1 MFQSRLLA
9 RRTLA
14 LFVALLAACGG
25 QQDALAQEQQ
35 QPSQNLKRELGT
47 VPANVDTL
55 TAENLSATF
64 RVAAKIALPAVVFI
78 KVVSKEQAQHPEIP
92 PQLAPFFN
100 IPNQPQVREGAGSGF
115 IYTKDGYI
123 ITNRHVVANATD
135 VQVTLL
141 DGRVFTAKV
150 VGADPNTDI
159 AVIKIDPKDG
169 KPLPVSHIG
178 NSDDLQVG
186 DWVLALGNPL
196 GLQFTV
202 TAGIVSAKGRSIG
215 ILQNQGN
222 GNGQPNQSA
231 LEAYIQTDASINP
244 GNSGGPL
251 VNLLGQVV
259 GINSAI
265 ISSTGEYA
273 GQGFAIPVD
282 LAIRVA
288 KDLIKY
294 GHVRRPRLGVLVGPV
309 SDADAQLYKLPRI
322 SGALVSQ
329 VQKGSPADEAGL
341 KMGDVIET
349 VNGDSIQTNVDLTTK
364 LARLEP
370 GDVVTLGIM
379 RNGKPTRVKVK
390 LGEFPTEKTQET
402 TTDNRP
408 RAERLLGFKTT
419 NLTNDIARQCQVPSG
434 AGVVVTSVDPIS
446 PAAGRVGRCTVVLSI
461 NGKKVNS
468 PSDVEHIAADLKSGD
483 VVSLKIIATGQTEPQ
498 ITNYRIR

>member
-1 MFQSRLLA
+1 MA
-9 RRTLA
+9 RRALA
-14 LFVALLAACGG
+14 LSVGLLAACGG
-25 QQDALAQEQQ
+25 QQDALAQQTQ
-35 QPSQNLKRELGT
+35 QPSQNLRRELGT
-47 VPANVDTL
+47 IPANVDTL
-55 TAENLSATF
+55 TAKNLSATF
-64 RVAAKIALPAVVFI
+64 RAAAQAALPAVVYI
-78 KVVSKEQAQHPEIP
+78 QVVSKEQVQHPQIP
-92 PQLAPFFN
+92 PQLAPLFGV
-100 IPNQPQVREGAGSGF
+100 PNQPQVREGAGSGF

-150 VGADPNTDI
+150 VGTDPNTDI
-159 AVIKIDPKDG
+159 AVIKITPKDG
-169 KPLPVSHIG
+169 KPLPVSSIG

-215 ILQNQGN
+215 ILRNQGN
-222 GNGQPNQSA
+222 SGSQQNQSA

-273 GQGFAIPVD
+273 GQGFAIPID
-282 LAIRVA
+282 LAVRVA
-288 KDLIKY
+288 KDLMKY
-294 GHVRRPRLGVLVGPV
+294 GHVRRPMLGVLIAPV
-309 SDADAQLYKLPRI
+309 TDADAQLYHLPRI

-329 VQKGSPADEAGL
+329 VQDGSPADKAGL
-341 KMGDVIET
+341 QMGDVIET

-379 RNGKPTRVKVK
+379 RDGKPRTVKVK
-390 LGEFPTEKTQET
+390 LGEFPTEKTEQT
-402 TTDNRP
+402 TEDNRP

-419 NLTNDIARQCQVPSG
+419 DLTSDIANQCQVPSG

-461 NGKKVNS
+461 NDKKVNS

-483 VVSLKIIATGQTEPQ
+483 VVSLKIIAPGSSSPQ

>member
-1 MFQSRLLA
+1 MYQSRHMA
-9 RRTLA
+9 RRVLI
-14 LFVALLAACGG
+14 LSVALLAACGS
-25 QQDALAQEQQ
+25 QQEAQAQ
-35 QPSQNLKRELGT
+35 QPPQTVRRELGNT
-47 VPANVDTL
+47 TANVDTL
-55 TAENLSATF
+55 TARNLSATF
-64 RVAAKIALPAVVFI
+64 RAAARVALPAVVFI
-78 KVVSKEQAQHPEIP
+78 QVVSKERVQHPDIP

-100 IPNQPQVREGAGSGF
+100 VPNGPQVEEGAGSGF

-123 ITNRHVVANATD
+123 ITNRHVVANATE
-135 VQVTLL
+135 VTVTLL
-141 DGRVFTAKV
+141 DGRVFNAKV
-150 VGADPNTDI
+150 VGTDPNTDI
-159 AVIKIDPKDG
+159 AVIKITPKDG

-222 GNGQPNQSA
+222 SSGQPNQAA

-265 ISSTGEYA
+265 ISSTGEFA
-273 GQGFAIPVD
+273 GQGFAIPID
-282 LAIRVA
+282 LAVRVA

-294 GHVRRPRLGVLVGPV
+294 GHVRRPMLGVLIGAVT
-309 SDADAQLYKLPRI
+309 DADAQLYHLSRI

-329 VQKGSPADEAGL
+329 VQEGGPADKAGL

-349 VNGDSIQTNVDLTTK
+349 VNGDSIQTNVDLTTR
-364 LARLEP
+364 LARMEP
-370 GDVVTLGIM
+370 DQVVTLGIM
-379 RNGKPTRVKVK
+379 RNGKPMTVKVK
-390 LGEFPTEKTQET
+390 LGEFPTEKTEEPS
-402 TTDNRP
+402 TDNRP
-408 RAERLLGFKTT
+408 RAERLLGFKVAA
-419 NLTNDIARQCQVPSG
+419 LTNDIASQCQVPSG

-461 NGKKVNS
+461 NNKKVNS
-468 PSDVEHIAADLKSGD
+468 PSDVERIAADLKSGD
-483 VVSLKIIATGQTEPQ
+483 VVSLTVILPQQTAPQ

>member
-1 MFQSRLLA
+1 
-9 RRTLA
+9 
-14 LFVALLAACGG
+14 
-25 QQDALAQEQQ
+25 
-35 QPSQNLKRELGT
+35 
-47 VPANVDTL
+47 
-55 TAENLSATF
+55 
-64 RVAAKIALPAVVFI
+64 VVFI
-78 KVVSKEQAQHPEIP
+78 QVVSKETTQHPQIP

-100 IPNQPQVREGAGSGF
+100 VPNQPQVREGAGSGF

-123 ITNRHVVANATD
+123 ITNRHVVENATD

-150 VGADPNTDI
+150 VGTDANTDI
-159 AVIKIDPKDG
+159 AVIKISPKDG
-169 KPLPVSHIG
+169 KPLPVSRIG
-178 NSDDLQVG
+178 DSDHLQVG

-215 ILQNQGN
+215 ILRNQN
-222 GNGQPNQSA
+222 NQAA

-282 LAIRVA
+282 LAVRVA

-294 GHVRRPRLGVLVGPV
+294 GTVHRPRLGVLIAPV
-309 SDADAQLYKLPRI
+309 TDADAQLYHLNKI
-322 SGALVSQ
+322 AGALVSQ
-329 VQKGSPADEAGL
+329 VQDGSPADKAGIKL
-341 KMGDVIET
+341 GDVIMT

-364 LARLEP
+364 LARMEP

-379 RNGKPTRVKVK
+379 RDGKPINIKVK
-390 LGEFPTEKTQET
+390 LGQFETEQTQET
-402 TTDNRP
+402 PADNRP

-419 NLTNDIARQCQVPSG
+419 NLTSDVADRCQVPSG
-434 AGVVVTSVDPIS
+434 AGVAITSVDPIS
-446 PAAGRVGRCTVVLSI
+446 PAAGRVGQCFVVLSI
-461 NGKKVNS
+461 DGKKVNS
-468 PSDVEHIAADLKSGD
+468 PSDVEHIAEGLKEGD
-483 VVSLKIIATGQTEPQ
+483 VVSLKVIAPQQTTPQ